1 MNIYIYD
8 IEVFAYDW
16 IVVARR
22 PEEGSPYTVIHN
34 DNYHLREFLNN
45 APDILGGFN
54 NKHYD
59 DYVVMVMINGG
70 DPIEVKRC
78 NDFIIGGG
86 KPWEYSFIQYKKKP
100 FKSFD
105 LRDDIAD
112 PGISLKAIE
121 GNLKLPIVES
131 SVPFDIDRPLTPEE
145 LEEVI
150 RYCKYDVDSTVRL
163 YWERKKNYLDAKI
176 LAGSIYGIDPLDAL
190 GYTNAR
196 LSAEALKA
204 TYTERSDER
213 DYMLPANLDPERIP
227 KIVLDFFLQIRDK
240 TIPDAKLFGAGKG
253 SKGMTLDLILKC
265 SGGECP
271 VSYAWGGV
279 HGAKPC
285 VIIEET
291 EDRVIINQDV
301 GSLYPNSMINFGYT
315 SRSMADPDAYRKLVE
330 LRLDFK
336 GKAKAVNKVIKS
348 KLGANWYHDFL
359 EEDINGNTFFNKDK
373 AKSSTD
379 EETYKQILEYLDY
392 DAKQSSLKLII
403 NTCYGAMLAKG
414 NGLNDRLGGRSVCIT
429 NQLAMSILIADL
441 CKECETIDFVNINT
455 DGIMFTIDRKEVD
468 LSERIVSAWCD
479 LTGFTM
485 ERDDFYKVIQKD
497 VNNYIGI
504 YKDGHFKTKGGYVS
518 LYEGGTFKTNSL
530 QIIHKAIVDNLVKG
544 INPEVTIRECTDVTA
559 FQQIIKTGGSYK
571 GSYHYVDGERVEVQK
586 VNRVYAVKDPRYG
599 QVVKGKWITEKR
611 KKNKVTGKM
620 DSIPVDPPVW
630 SETVISECPDHC
642 FIDNENTLTVADL
655 DLDYYIDMAKR
666 RIDKYINIDPTVA
679 RKITKINK
687 EVVIMPTKSTLS
699 APVELTEGEEKIRK
713 LNVHA
718 KLILAR
724 KLFLESKVKKTGK
737 NRFAE
742 FKYFTLE
749 DIIPVKQ
756 SIFEKLGLIDPISFG
771 TEVATLTLINVDN
784 PDETIEFMSPLREDE
799 SLISNPIQKLGAIE
813 TYVRRYLYMLMLD
826 IVEADAIEAV
836 TDKPISEE
844 GKPVKAT
851 TKKSNRPATTE
862 ERQEV
867 KEELINQGG
876 EATKTQRTA
885 ISNGLKKLR
894 ARYMDSNKVVFSAEL
909 EAKYDS
915 YIREIVKRVKA
926 GVTKAEAEDILIDI
940 GNKIAEE

>member
-59 DYVVMVMINGG
+59 DYVVMVMLNGG
-70 DPIEVKRC
+70 SNVEVKRC
-78 NDFIIGGG
+78 NDFIINGG
-86 KPWEYSFIQYKKKP
+86 KPWEFPFIQYQKKP

-196 LSAEALKA
+196 LSAEALEAK
-204 TYTERSDER
+204 YTERYDER
-213 DYMLPANLDPERIP
+213 DYVVPEKLPKDKIP
-227 KIVLDFFLQIRDK
+227 KIVLDFFLQIQDK
-240 TIPDAKLFGAGKG
+240 SIPDAKLFGAGKG
-253 SKGMTLDLILKC
+253 SKGMTLDLILRTG
-265 SGGECP
+265 GGECP
-271 VSYAWGGV
+271 VKFAWGGV
-279 HGAKPC
+279 HGAPPC
-285 VIIEET
+285 ITIDSDDEYLLFM
-291 EDRVIINQDV
+291 DDV
-301 GSLYPNSMINFGYT
+301 GSLYPNSKINFGYC
-315 SRSMADPDAYRKLVE
+315 SRSMKDPGAYRKLVE

-336 GKAKAVNKVIKS
+336 AKAKKVNKLVAEA
-348 KLGANWYHDFL
+348 LGANWYMDYSYL
-359 EEDINGNTFFNKDK
+359 DENGDSHLDLNKLKREVKQD
-373 AKSSTD
+373 
-379 EETYKQILEYLDY
+379 TYNRIEEYLDY

-403 NTCYGAMLAKG
+403 NTCYGAMLSTG
-414 NGLNDRLGGRSVCIT
+414 NGLNDRLHGRSVCIT
-429 NQLAMSILIADL
+429 NQLCMAILITML
-441 CKECETIDFVNINT
+441 SEECKTIWFFNINT
-455 DGIMFTIDRKEVD
+455 DGIGYKIHKSEVEKVD
-468 LSERIVSAWCD
+468 SIIAKWCKI
-479 LTGFTM
+479 TGFTM
-485 ERDDFYKVIQKD
+485 ERTIFKKFIQKD

-504 YKDGHFKTKGGYVS
+504 TPDGKFKTKGGYVS
-518 LYEGGTFKTNSL
+518 LYKGGSFKTNSL
-530 QIIHKAIVDNLVKG
+530 SIIHKAIVNNLVKG
-544 INPEVTIRECTDVTA
+544 IDPEVTIRECTEVTA

-620 DSIPVDPPVW
+620 DSIPVDPPIW
-630 SETVISECPDHC
+630 SETVISECPEHC
-642 FIDNENTLTVADL
+642 FIDNENTLTIADL

-666 RIDKYINIDPTVA
+666 RIDKYINIDSKVS
-679 RKITKINK
+679 RKIAKIKK
-687 EVVIMPTKSTLS
+687 EVVIMATTKETQDPH
-699 APVELTEGEEKIRK
+699 AM
-713 LNVHA
+713 NVYG
-718 KLILAR
+718 KLIEAR
-724 KLFLESKVKKTGK
+724 KKFLDAGVKKKGV
-737 NRFAE
+737 NRYAE
-742 FKYFTLE
+742 FKYFRLDEIIPTKQEIFREVGLA
-749 DIIPVKQ
+749 DIIT
-756 SIFEKLGLIDPISFG
+756 FG
-771 TEVATLTLINVDN
+771 NEVATLTIYNVDN
-784 PDETIEFMSPLREDE
+784 PDESIDFMSQLAPDE
-799 SLISNPIQKLGAIE
+799 SMIKNPIQKVGAIQ
-813 TYVRRYLYMLMLD
+813 TYVRRYLYLLALD
-826 IVEADAIEAV
+826 IIESDGIEET
-836 TDKPISEE
+836 TDKPVEVEE
-844 GKPVKAT
+844 KSAKTKV
-851 TKKSNRPATTE
+851 KKSNRPATPA
-862 ERQEV
+862 EREDTKQ
-867 KEELINQGG
+867 ELINQDG

-894 ARYMDSNKVVFSAEL
+894 ARYMDENKVVFSEEL
-909 EAKYDS
+909 EAKYDN
-915 YIREIVKRVKA
+915 YIRVTARTVKA
-926 GVTKAEAEDILIDI
+926 GVTKTEAEDILIDI
-940 GNKIAEE
+940 GKKIAEE

>member
-59 DYVVMVMINGG
+59 DYVVMVMLNGG
-70 DPIEVKRC
+70 SNVEVKRC
-78 NDFIIGGG
+78 NDFIINGG
-86 KPWEYSFIQYKKKP
+86 KPWEFPFIQYQKKP

-196 LSAEALKA
+196 LSAEALEAK
-204 TYTERSDER
+204 YTERYDER
-213 DYMLPANLDPERIP
+213 DYVVPEKLPKDKIP
-227 KIVLDFFLQIRDK
+227 KIVLDFFLQIQDK
-240 TIPDAKLFGAGKG
+240 SIPDAKLFGAGKG
-253 SKGMTLDLILKC
+253 SKGMTLDLILRTG
-265 SGGECP
+265 GGECP
-271 VSYAWGGV
+271 VKFAWGGV
-279 HGAKPC
+279 HGAPPC
-285 VIIEET
+285 ITIDSDDEYLLFM
-291 EDRVIINQDV
+291 DDV
-301 GSLYPNSMINFGYT
+301 GSLYPNSKINFGYC
-315 SRSMADPDAYRKLVE
+315 SRSMKDPGAYRKLVE

-336 GKAKAVNKVIKS
+336 AKAKKVNKLVAEA
-348 KLGANWYHDFL
+348 LGANWYMDYSYL
-359 EEDINGNTFFNKDK
+359 DENGDSHLDLNKLKREVKQD
-373 AKSSTD
+373 
-379 EETYKQILEYLDY
+379 TYNRIEEYLDY

-403 NTCYGAMLAKG
+403 NTCYGAMLSTG
-414 NGLNDRLGGRSVCIT
+414 NGLNDRLHGRSVCIT
-429 NQLAMSILIADL
+429 NQLCMAILITML
-441 CKECETIDFVNINT
+441 SEECKTIWFFNINT
-455 DGIMFTIDRKEVD
+455 DGIGYKIHKSEVEKVD
-468 LSERIVSAWCD
+468 SIIAKWCKI
-479 LTGFTM
+479 TGFTM
-485 ERDDFYKVIQKD
+485 ERTIFKKFIQKD

-504 YKDGHFKTKGGYVS
+504 TPDGKFKTKGGYVS
-518 LYEGGTFKTNSL
+518 LYKGGSFKTNSL
-530 QIIHKAIVDNLVKG
+530 SIIHKAIVNNLVKG
-544 INPEVTIRECTDVTA
+544 IDPEVTIRECTEVTA

-620 DSIPVDPPVW
+620 DSIPVDPPIW
-630 SETVISECPDHC
+630 SETVISECPEHC
-642 FIDNENTLTVADL
+642 FIDNENTLTIADL

-666 RIDKYINIDPTVA
+666 RIDKYINIDRTVS
-679 RKITKINK
+679 RKIAKIKK
-687 EVVIMPTKSTLS
+687 EVVIMATTKETQD
-699 APVELTEGEEKIRK
+699 PHVM
-713 LNVHA
+713 NVYG
-718 KLILAR
+718 KLIEAR
-724 KLFLESKVKKTGK
+724 KRFLDAGVKKKGV
-737 NRFAE
+737 NRYAE
-742 FKYFTLE
+742 FKYFRLDEIIPTKQEIFREVGLA
-749 DIIPVKQ
+749 DIIT
-756 SIFEKLGLIDPISFG
+756 FG
-771 TEVATLTLINVDN
+771 NEVATLTIYNVDN
-784 PDETIEFMSPLREDE
+784 PDESIDFMSQLAPDE
-799 SLISNPIQKLGAIE
+799 SMIKNPIQKVGAIQ
-813 TYVRRYLYMLMLD
+813 TYVRRYLYLLALD
-826 IVEADAIEAV
+826 IIESDGIEET
-836 TDKPISEE
+836 TDKPVEVEE
-844 GKPVKAT
+844 KSAKTKV
-851 TKKSNRPATTE
+851 KKSNRPATPA
-862 ERQEV
+862 EREDTKQ
-867 KEELINQGG
+867 ELINQDG

-894 ARYMDSNKVVFSAEL
+894 ARYMDENKVVFSEEL
-909 EAKYDS
+909 EAKYDD
-915 YIREIVKRVKA
+915 YIRVTARTVKA
-926 GVTKAEAEDILIDI
+926 GVTKTEAEDILIDI
-940 GNKIAEE
+940 GKKIAEE